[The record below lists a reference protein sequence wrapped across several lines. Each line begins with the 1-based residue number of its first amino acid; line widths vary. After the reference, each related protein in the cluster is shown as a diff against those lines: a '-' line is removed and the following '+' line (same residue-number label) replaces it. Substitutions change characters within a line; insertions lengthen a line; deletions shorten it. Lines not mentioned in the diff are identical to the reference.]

1 MQYPF
6 ATKSAPKVGAGFG
19 GLPNSSSAETVGG
32 LNVKKSTIVT
42 GITGYTQVSPGFTPD
57 DWDKVFIS
65 TVSRNSVSTN
75 NNDVTKV
82 VNVPLAAVHKDYT
95 FQITSISSNVEL
107 ALIGPK
113 SSMVLNNTVL
123 HSETTATTTTV
134 FGFTEVSNKII
145 NQQFFDVS
153 LNVSGTLTFSLDKP
167 IKNLSKAYIV
177 LHPFYASS
185 GNRQVAIDA
194 GCVDSLDRIVCSS
207 AYAYSKQFAYM
218 SDNSTIK
225 LNVIDGGVTNYMF
238 NLGIVEFE

>member
-1 MQYPF
+1 MQYAF
-6 ATKSAPKVGAGFG
+6 ATKSAPKSGTGFG
-19 GLPNSSSAETVGG
+19 GLPNNSSIKTEGG
-32 LNVKKSTIVT
+32 LNLKNSAIIT
-42 GITGYTQVSPGFTPD
+42 GVTGYTQVSPGFTPD

-65 TVSRNSVSTN
+65 TISRNSVSTN

-82 VNVPLAAVHKDYT
+82 VNIPLGAVHKDFT
-95 FQITSISSNVEL
+95 FQITSISNNVEL

-153 LNVSGTLTFSLDKP
+153 LSASGTFTLPLAKP

-177 LHPFYASS
+177 LHPFYGSS
-185 GNRQVAIDA
+185 GYRQVAIDA

-207 AYAYSKQFAYM
+207 AYAFSKQFAYM

-225 LNVIDGGVTNYMF
+225 LVVIDGGATNYVF